1 MLPRVACSEPILFI
15 RHFIDMKRL
24 LFSFIGFLSIVCA
37 MAQGKAEIT
46 FDATGHDFGNIR
58 STGGRVTATY
68 HFTNSG
74 SAPLVIVSVS
84 NGGCGCTTPSY
95 PKEPIAPGK
104 SGVITIKF
112 DPSGRRGEFNR
123 EVKVKTNAS
132 KKRVSLKFSGVI
144 IP

>member
-1 MLPRVACSEPILFI
+1 
-15 RHFIDMKRL
+15 MKRF
-24 LFSFIGFLSIVCA
+24 LFSFFIALTTMIGFSAVA
-37 MAQGKAEIT
+37 GDSGAVIT
-46 FDATGHDFGNIR
+46 FDNTKHDFGNIKA
-58 STGGRVTATY
+58 SAGKVTATY
-68 HFTNSG
+68 RFTNTG
-74 SAPLVIVSVS
+74 TKPLVIISVT

-104 SGVITIKF
+104 SGEITIKF

-132 KKRVSLKFSGVI
+132 KKRNSLYFTGII